1 MKRALFFIIAGVLA
15 IVSASAQSAP
25 AFYVSPRGGVCDT
38 VYNKVDVSPSYPGGV
53 EEMYY
58 FFHKNLDA
66 KYANELHPN
75 ITSKRIMVKL
85 LVSNEGKILDQKVL
99 VKVSPDVD
107 SAVLD
112 VIKKFPPMV
121 PGQMKGRKVCSY
133 YIVALNFLN

>member
-1 MKRALFFIIAGVLA
+1 MKRAIFFIVAGVLA
-15 IVSASAQSAP
+15 IVAASAQSAP
-25 AFYVSPRGGVCDT
+25 PFSVSSRGGVCDT

-66 KYANELHPN
+66 KYAEKLHPN

-99 VKVSPDVD
+99 VRVSPDVD
-107 SAVLD
+107 AAVLEA
-112 VIKKFPPMV
+112 IKKFPAMV
-121 PGQMKGRKVCSY
+121 PGQVKGRKVCSN